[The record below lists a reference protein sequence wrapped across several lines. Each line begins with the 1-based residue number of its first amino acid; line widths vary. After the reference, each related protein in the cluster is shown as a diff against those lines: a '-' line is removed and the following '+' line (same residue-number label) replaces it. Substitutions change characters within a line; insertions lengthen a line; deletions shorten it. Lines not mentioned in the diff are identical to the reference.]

1 MVGPSDRVL
10 NPAHWNQYLVSLSP
24 ILAAVGH
31 AAFLPVPA
39 SVSDVLHPFAVVQF
53 LVHTVTKE
61 GFFSYIHLNIPPSPP
76 CNIKNYL
83 TRLQN

>member
-1 MVGPSDRVL
+1 VL
-10 NPAHWNQYLVSLSP
+10 NPAHWNQYLASLCL

-31 AAFLPVPA
+31 AAFLPVPT

-61 GFFSYIHLNIPPSPP
+61 AFFLMFASIYPPINSVTLK
-76 CNIKNYL
+76 IS
-83 TRLQN
+83 